1 MLNLKL
7 EYEQMISEIINDSQQ
22 EVYKLRVLTAENPII
37 FAGVDTTSMTR
48 QLYIDLGFESWE
60 MDQLK
65 ALPKWRGLSIKIE
78 YYEKLALL
86 RGHYFLVL
94 RQEVEQGTEIFEVI
108 LQNIVDHLLLREQ
121 NESIFSAIYKV
132 LDRWRVFF
140 QRGGYRKLTEE
151 QQQGLFGELWY
162 IRDWLNRFPTSP
174 PLIIE
179 QWEGPTSGR
188 IDFKH
193 SKLGVEIK
201 TAINKISKTIKI
213 SNESQL
219 RLTNA
224 VTRIYLYVCF
234 IEPSKTHGISL
245 QSLVNEVRKKIA
257 SRSDR
262 MLLKFNDFLDDLRF
276 KEDDYTNEF
285 FFVDKVEVYEA
296 AENFPRILKEDL
308 PKGISHVSYSIDLTH
323 CTDFERVVD
332 EIFDF

>member
-7 EYEQMISEIINDSQQ
+7 EYEQMINEIKDQSQQ

-37 FAGVDTTSMTR
+37 FAGVDTASMTR

-60 MDQLK
+60 TDQVK
-65 ALPKWRGLSIKIE
+65 ALPKWRGLSIQIE

-94 RQEVEQGTEIFEVI
+94 RQEAECGTEIFEVV
-108 LQNIVDHLLLREQ
+108 LQNVVDHLLLREQ
-121 NESIFSAIYKV
+121 NESIFSVIYKV

-140 QRGGYRKLTEE
+140 QKGGYRKLTEE
-151 QQQGLFGELWY
+151 QQRGLFGELWY
-162 IRDWLNRFPTSP
+162 IDDWLNRFPTSP

-193 SKLGVEIK
+193 SKRGVEIK
-201 TAINKISKTIKI
+201 TAINKLNKTIKI
-213 SNESQL
+213 SNENQL

-224 VTRIYLYVCF
+224 VTSIYLYVCF
-234 IEPSKTHGISL
+234 IELSKTHGISL
-245 QSLVNEVRKKIA
+245 YSLVNKVRKKIE

-262 MLLKFNDFLDDLRF
+262 MLLKFNDLLEDLRF
-276 KEDDYTNEF
+276 KEDDYTDDF
-285 FFVDKVEVYEA
+285 FFVDKVEAYEA
-296 AENFPRILKEDL
+296 AANFPRILQEDL
-308 PKGISHVSYSIDLTH
+308 PKGISHVSYCIDLTH
-323 CTDFERVVD
+323 CTDFEREVD
-332 EIFDF
+332 EVFDL

>member
-7 EYEQMISEIINDSQQ
+7 EYEQMIKEIKDHSQQ
-22 EVYKLRVLTAENPII
+22 EVYKLRVLTAENPIL
-37 FAGVDTTSMTR
+37 FAGVDTASMNR

-65 ALPKWRGLSIKIE
+65 ALPKWRGLTIKIE
-78 YYEKLALL
+78 YYEKIALL

-94 RQEVEQGTEIFEVI
+94 RQEAEHGTDIFEVV
-108 LQNIVDHLLLREQ
+108 LQNLVDHLMIREQ
-121 NESIFSAIYKV
+121 NETIFSVIYKV

-140 QRGGYRKLTEE
+140 QKGGYKKLTEE
-151 QQQGLFGELWY
+151 QQRGLFGELWY
-162 IRDWLNRFPTSP
+162 IQDWLDRFPTAP

-193 SKLGVEIK
+193 SNRGIEIK
-201 TAINKISKTIKI
+201 TAINKLTKTIKI
-213 SNESQL
+213 SNENQL

-224 VTRIYLYVCF
+224 VSSIYLYVCY
-234 IEPSKTHGISL
+234 IEPSKTHGLSL

-262 MLLKFNDFLDDLRF
+262 MLLKFNDLLDDLRF
-276 KEDDYTNEF
+276 KEDDYTDEF
-285 FFVDKVEVYEA
+285 YFVDKVEVYEA
-296 AENFPRILKEDL
+296 AENFPRILQEDL

-323 CTDFERVVD
+323 CTDFERDVV
-332 EIFDF
+332 EVFDL